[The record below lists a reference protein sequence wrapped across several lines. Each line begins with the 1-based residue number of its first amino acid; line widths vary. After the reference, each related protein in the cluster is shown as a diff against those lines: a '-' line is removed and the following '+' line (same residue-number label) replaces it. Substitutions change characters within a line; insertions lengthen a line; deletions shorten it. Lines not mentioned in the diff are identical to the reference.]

1 MLFAIGWGTQR
12 TIQSIVIAVAV
23 RIVTVIACVL
33 QTIDRFRMFHPGQR
47 VGVAVSGG
55 ADSVCLL
62 HVLFELAPR
71 WNLHLHVLHLD
82 HQLRGEESRQD
93 ARFVEQL
100 AAQFGLPFSEER
112 VNVAG
117 LAAEGGQ
124 NVEETARNERRRYF
138 AEFLR
143 SGTLDRVA
151 LGHTRSDQAETVL
164 FRFLRGAGSAGLAG
178 IRPVTAE
185 GFVRPLLGVDR
196 SDVEQFLRERNIA
209 WRLDSTNTSLDFA
222 RNRIRHELLPQL
234 QREWNPAIAEMLTHT
249 ADWAL
254 EEEEYWK
261 AEIDRLAAEFLIKK
275 PPAVLLRADQL
286 RRLPGAAARRLL
298 RRAIETLKGD
308 LRAVD
313 FSHVAAVLNL
323 VSQPEG
329 DGRLQVPG
337 VDVYRSFEWLRL
349 APPGLDNL
357 ENRNF
362 RLPVSVPGRVPLPGG
377 GAAILLELIEN
388 KPVTELSE
396 SRYNR
401 SVYYLDWDRIS
412 GRLEVRNWRPGDQY
426 KPVDHSGEEKI
437 KFLFQ
442 QARVPLWERRS
453 WPVMTSGETIV
464 WARQFGPAAALL
476 ANPESRAVLKVQEV
490 PA

>member
-1 MLFAIGWGTQR
+1 MVSR
-12 TIQSIVIAVAV
+12 VDRIQSRCRCTPGEAARIVAVIARVV
-23 RIVTVIACVL
+23 E
-33 QTIDRFRMFHPGQR
+33 TIDRFHMFQTGQR

-55 ADSVCLL
+55 ADSVCLF

-82 HQLRGEESRQD
+82 HQLRGAESRED

-100 AAQFGLPFSEER
+100 AAQLGLPFSQAQ
-112 VNVAG
+112 VDVAT
-117 LAAEGGQ
+117 LAAERSQ
-124 NVEETARNERRRYF
+124 NLEETARHERRRF
-138 AEFLR
+138 FSEFLR
-143 SGTLDRVA
+143 SGRLNRIA

-178 IRPVTAE
+178 IRPLTGE
-185 GFVRPLLGVDR
+185 GFVRPLIGVDR
-196 SDVEQFLRERNIA
+196 ADVEQFLREKNIA
-209 WRLDSTNTSLDFA
+209 WRLDSSNNCLDFD

-234 QREWNPAIAEMLTHT
+234 QREWNPAIAEMLAHT

-254 EEEEYWK
+254 EEESYWQ
-261 AEIDRLAAEFLIKK
+261 AEIDRLAAKYLTIK
-275 PPAVLLRADQL
+275 PPIVFLRTDQL
-286 RRLPGAAARRLL
+286 TTLPPAAARRLV
-298 RRAIETLKGD
+298 RRAIETVKGD
-308 LRAVD
+308 LRAID
-313 FSHVAAVLNL
+313 FSHIAAVLR
-323 VSQPEG
+323 VASQPEG
-329 DGRLQVPG
+329 DGRLQVPA

-362 RLPVSVPGRVPLPGG
+362 RLPVSVPGRMPLPGG
-377 GAAILLELIEN
+377 GVTVLLELIEN

-412 GRLEVRNWRPGDQY
+412 GALELRNWRPGDQY
-426 KPVDHSGEEKI
+426 KPVEHSGEVKI
-437 KFLFQ
+437 KLLFQ
-442 QARVPLWERRS
+442 QARIPLWERRS
-453 WPVMTSGETIV
+453 WPVITSGEKIV
-464 WARQFGPAAALL
+464 WARQFGPAAGFA
-476 ANPESRAVLKVQEV
+476 ANPESRAILTVEEV